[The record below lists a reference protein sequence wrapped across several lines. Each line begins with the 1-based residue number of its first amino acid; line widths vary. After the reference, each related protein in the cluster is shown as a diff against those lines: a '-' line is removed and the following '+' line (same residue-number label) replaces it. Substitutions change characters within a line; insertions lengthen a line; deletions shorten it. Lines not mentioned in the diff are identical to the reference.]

1 MQAGFHDISE
11 RDYHADPAPA
21 PSLSSSIARVLLE
34 QTPRHAYLA
43 HPKLNPQFDAGDSEP
58 SRKAEIGTAA
68 HKALTGKGAEI
79 VIIDAE
85 DYRAKAA
92 KDARAAAYK
101 AGKAPIL
108 KPDIDAAE
116 RIHRA
121 VRMRLDAIPE
131 CQGALHIGKG
141 EQVML
146 WQDTGDIW
154 CRAMMDWW
162 QEDTLTVYD
171 IKTTAGGLTD
181 RDIAN
186 RIAGGWDVQAGLYI
200 RGLTRLMPEQAGR
213 FRWRWIVV
221 EQDDPHEVRVIEADR
236 MTLEMGDRKAA
247 AAIAKWSECIVT
259 GEWPGYP
266 AQIATVEYPQWEAN
280 RVIEREAAM
289 EDSRNFEPLSAVPR
303 QAPANELIFGEA
315 RIRA

>member
-1 MQAGFHDISE
+1 MIAAGFHDISE
-11 RDYHADPAPA
+11 CDYHRDPCDA

-43 HPKLNPQFDAGDSEP
+43 HPRLNPQFDAGNSDP
-58 SRKAEIGTAA
+58 TRKAEIGTAA

-79 VIIDAE
+79 VIIDAD
-85 DYRAKAA
+85 DYKKTAA
-92 KDARAAAYK
+92 KEARAAAYK

-131 CQGALHIGKG
+131 CLGALHIGKG

-146 WQDTGDIW
+146 WQDTGGIW

-162 QEDTLTVYD
+162 QEETLTVYD

-181 RDIAN
+181 RDIAS

-200 RGLTRLMPEQAGR
+200 RGLTRLLPEHAGR
-213 FRWRWIVV
+213 FKWRWIVV
-221 EQDDPHEVRVIEADR
+221 SQDEPHDVRIIEATRDCISA
-236 MTLEMGDRKAA
+236 GDRKAA
-247 AAIAKWSECIVT
+247 RAISKWSHCLVT
-259 GEWPGYP
+259 DEWPGYP
-266 AQIATVEYPQWEAN
+266 LRVETVEYPAYSFARLLEEEEKDEMMEA
-280 RVIEREAAM
+280 
-289 EDSRNFEPLSAVPR
+289 FEPL
-303 QAPANELIFGEA
+303 
-315 RIRA
+315 